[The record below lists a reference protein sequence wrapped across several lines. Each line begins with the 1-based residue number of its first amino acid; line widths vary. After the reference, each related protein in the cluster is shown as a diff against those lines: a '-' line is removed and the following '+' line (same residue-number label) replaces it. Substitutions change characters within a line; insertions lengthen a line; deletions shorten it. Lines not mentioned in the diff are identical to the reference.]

1 MYYFIFRSEPIY
13 AVVDKTKKRNS
24 RLFEMENTLL
34 NKTENECSSP
44 SNIGAVLL
52 AACPEESGTNSSALT
67 TSATGSAGE
76 CSTSGASASSADN
89 NNSVTTHART
99 ISQRIPNLQTVAS
112 LPMSQQSQD
121 ASNNVNN
128 SQITTEVITNP
139 QNFKEVTVA
148 SSSVMFVSNPPK
160 NCEYFLFFYS

>member
-1 MYYFIFRSEPIY
+1 
-13 AVVDKTKKRNS
+13 
-24 RLFEMENTLL
+24 MENTLL

-67 TSATGSAGE
+67 TSATGSAAGE
-76 CSTSGASASSADN
+76 RSTSSASASSADN
-89 NNSVTTHART
+89 NNSVITHART

-139 QNFKEVTVA
+139 QNSKEVTVA

-160 NCEYFLFFYS
+160 NCESF

>member
-1 MYYFIFRSEPIY
+1 
-13 AVVDKTKKRNS
+13 
-24 RLFEMENTLL
+24 MENTLL
-34 NKTENECSSP
+34 NKTENECSP

-52 AACPEESGTNSSALT
+52 PACPEESRTNSSALST
-67 TSATGSAGE
+67 ATGSAGE
-76 CSTSGASASSADN
+76 RSTSSASASSADN
-89 NNSVTTHART
+89 NNVATHART

-139 QNFKEVTVA
+139 QNSKEVTVA

-160 NCEYFLFFYS
+160 NCESF

>member
-1 MYYFIFRSEPIY
+1 
-13 AVVDKTKKRNS
+13 
-24 RLFEMENTLL
+24 MENTLL

-67 TSATGSAGE
+67 TSATGSAAGE
-76 CSTSGASASSADN
+76 RSTSSASASSADN
-89 NNSVTTHART
+89 NNSVITHART

-139 QNFKEVTVA
+139 QNSKEVTVA

-160 NCEYFLFFYS
+160 NCESI

>member
-1 MYYFIFRSEPIY
+1 
-13 AVVDKTKKRNS
+13 
-24 RLFEMENTLL
+24 MENTLL

-52 AACPEESGTNSSALT
+52 AACPEESGNNSSVLT
-67 TSATGSAGE
+67 TSATGSAAGE
-76 CSTSGASASSADN
+76 RSTSSASASSADN
-89 NNSVTTHART
+89 NNSVTTPART

-139 QNFKEVTVA
+139 QNSKEVTVA